1 MAMASPANK
10 KKPKSNQTPESQFS
24 YNLNFYSKSKDLHS
38 AISLYDTAI
47 SQNTRLNQHN
57 FNTLLYLCS
66 ISLNDP
72 STKELSLQ
80 YGFRVFDHMVSNGIK
95 PNEASITAVARL
107 AAAKGDGD
115 YAFDLVKNIGV
126 YNELPRLRTY
136 DPALFCY
143 CENLDGDKAYEVEE
157 HMGRIGVGLEE
168 GEIAALLKVSVETRR
183 EERVYGYLQKLR
195 KMVRCVREETAKVI
209 EHWFEV
215 FEGNGV
221 ELDVGLVREAVSRNG
236 GGWHGLGW
244 IGKEKWVVR
253 RGSVDAGGKCCC
265 CGEQLVSV
273 DIDDDETERFAESVA
288 GLAMEREVKANF
300 SEFQNWLEKHANYE
314 AIMDGANIGLYQ
326 QNFAEG
332 GFSIS
337 QLDAVIKDLYHQ
349 SGKKRPLIILH
360 NKRLR
365 ALLQNPSTRKLIQE
379 WIEKDVLYTTPHGSN
394 DDWYWLYAAVKLRCW
409 LVTNDEMRD
418 HIFELLGS
426 DFFVKWKERHQVRYT
441 FVKGNLELQMP
452 PLFSIVIQESENG
465 SWHVPVAGDGN
476 DSPQSWLCV
485 SRPRS
490 CDALK
495 EASCME
501 ESKDS
506 NDSRCNSKLPTF
518 GRPESLASCKHKLH
532 SRDSFQESDDKITAL
547 TGKRKERSPSP
558 S

>member
-72 STKELSLQ
+72 STKDLSLQ
-80 YGFRVFDHMVSNGIK
+80 YGFRVFHNMVSNGIK
-95 PNEASITAVARL
+95 PNEASITSVARL

-143 CENLDGDKAYEVEE
+143 CENLEGDKAYEVEE
-157 HMGRIGVGLEE
+157 HMGSMGVGLEE

-183 EERVYGYLQKLR
+183 EDRVYGYLQKLR

-253 RGSVDAGGKCCC
+253 RGSVNAGGKCCC
-265 CGEQLVSV
+265 CEEQLVSV

-314 AIMDGANIGLYQ
+314 AIMDVANIGLYQ

-337 QLDAVIKDLYHQ
+337 QLDAVIKDLYNQ
-349 SGKKRPLIILH
+349 SGKKRPLIIVH

-365 ALLQNPSTRKLIQE
+365 ALLQNPYTRELIQE

-465 SWHVPVAGDGN
+465 SWHVPVVAGDGN

-485 SRPRS
+485 SRARS
-490 CDALK
+490 CDALE

-532 SRDSFQESDDKITAL
+532 SREESDDRITAL

>member
-1 MAMASPANK
+1 MAMASSANK
-10 KKPKSNQTPESQFS
+10 KKPKNNQTPESQFS
-24 YNLNFYSKSKDLHS
+24 CNLNFYSKSKDLHS
-38 AISLYDTAI
+38 AISLYDTAL
-47 SQNTRLNQHN
+47 SQSTRLNQHH

-72 STKELSLQ
+72 STKDLSLR

-115 YAFDLVKNIGV
+115 YAFDLVKNIGA

-143 CENLDGDKAYEVEE
+143 CENLDSDKAYEVEE
-157 HMGRIGVGLEE
+157 HMGRMG
-168 GEIAALLKVSVETRR
+168 
-183 EERVYGYLQKLR
+183 KLR
-195 KMVRCVREETAKVI
+195 KVVRCVREETAKVI

-215 FEGNGV
+215 FEGSGV
-221 ELDVGLVREAVSRNG
+221 ELDAGLVREAVSRNG

-244 IGKEKWVVR
+244 IGKEKWAVR
-253 RGSVDAGGKCCC
+253 RGSVNTGGECRC

-273 DIDDDETERFAESVA
+273 DIDDDETERFAESIA

-300 SEFQNWLEKHANYE
+300 SEFQNWVEKHATYE
-314 AIMDGANIGLYQ
+314 AIVDGANIGLYQ

-337 QLDAVIKDLYHQ
+337 QLDAVIKDLYNQ
-349 SGKKRPLIILH
+349 SGKKWPLIILH

-365 ALLQNPSTRKLIQE
+365 ALLLNPSTRELIQE

-394 DDWYWLYAAVKLRCW
+394 DDWYWLYAAVKLRCL

-418 HIFELLGS
+418 HIFELIGS

-441 FVKGNLELQMP
+441 FVKGKLELQMP

-485 SRPRS
+485 SR
-490 CDALK
+490 A
-495 EASCME
+495 
-501 ESKDS
+501 
-506 NDSRCNSKLPTF
+506 
-518 GRPESLASCKHKLH
+518 
-532 SRDSFQESDDKITAL
+532 KIL
-547 TGKRKERSPSP
+547 
-558 S
+558 

>member
-72 STKELSLQ
+72 STKDLSLQ

-95 PNEASITAVARL
+95 PNEASITAVGRL

-143 CENLDGDKAYEVEE
+143 CENLEGDKAYEVEE
-157 HMGRIGVGLEE
+157 HMGRMGVGLEE

-300 SEFQNWLEKHANYE
+300 REFQNWLEKHANYE

-332 GFSIS
+332 GFSFS
-337 QLDAVIKDLYHQ
+337 QLDAVIKDLYNQ
-349 SGKKRPLIILH
+349 SGKKQPLIILH
-360 NKRLR
+360 YKRLR
-365 ALLQNPSTRKLIQE
+365 ALLQNPSTRELIQE

-394 DDWYWLYAAVKLRCW
+394 DDWYWLYAAVKLRCL

-501 ESKDS
+501 ESKDG

-518 GRPESLASCKHKLH
+518 GRPERLASCKHKLH

>member
-72 STKELSLQ
+72 STKDLSLQ

-143 CENLDGDKAYEVEE
+143 CENLEGDKAYEVEE
-157 HMGRIGVGLEE
+157 HMGRMGVGLEE

-183 EERVYGYLQKLR
+183 EERVYEYLQKLR

-265 CGEQLVSV
+265 CGGQLVSV

-337 QLDAVIKDLYHQ
+337 QLDAVIKDLYNQ
-349 SGKKRPLIILH
+349 SGKKRPLVILH

-365 ALLQNPSTRKLIQE
+365 ALLQNPSTRELIQE

-426 DFFVKWKERHQVRYT
+426 DFLVKWKERHQVRYT

>member
-1 MAMASPANK
+1 MN
-10 KKPKSNQTPESQFS
+10 
-24 YNLNFYSKSKDLHS
+24 
-38 AISLYDTAI
+38 
-47 SQNTRLNQHN
+47 
-57 FNTLLYLCS
+57 
-66 ISLNDP
+66 P
-72 STKELSLQ
+72 STKDLSLR

-115 YAFDLVKNIGV
+115 YAFDLVKNIGA

-143 CENLDGDKAYEVEE
+143 CENLDSDKAYEVEE
-157 HMGRIGVGLEE
+157 HMGRMG
-168 GEIAALLKVSVETRR
+168 
-183 EERVYGYLQKLR
+183 KLR
-195 KMVRCVREETAKVI
+195 KVVRCVREETAKVI

-215 FEGNGV
+215 FEGSGV
-221 ELDVGLVREAVSRNG
+221 ELDAGLVREAVSRNG

-244 IGKEKWVVR
+244 IGKEKWAVR
-253 RGSVDAGGKCCC
+253 RGSVNTGGECRC

-273 DIDDDETERFAESVA
+273 DIDDDETERFAESIA

-300 SEFQNWLEKHANYE
+300 SEFQIYKDPGTSNKKRERIGLEKHANYE
-314 AIMDGANIGLYQ
+314 AIVDGANIGLYQ

-337 QLDAVIKDLYHQ
+337 QLDAVIKDLYNQ
-349 SGKKRPLIILH
+349 K
-360 NKRLR
+360 
-365 ALLQNPSTRKLIQE
+365 

-394 DDWYWLYAAVKLRCW
+394 DDWYWLYAAVKLRCL

-418 HIFELLGS
+418 HIFELIGS

-441 FVKGNLELQMP
+441 FVKGKLELQMP

-476 DSPQSWLCV
+476 DSPQSWL
-485 SRPRS
+485 
-490 CDALK
+490 
-495 EASCME
+495 
-501 ESKDS
+501 
-506 NDSRCNSKLPTF
+506 SKLPSC
-518 GRPESLASCKHKLH
+518 GSSESVASCKNKLH